1 MSELAVPNFS
11 KDERVIKDEDFAYFQ
26 ALVFKLSGIT
36 LSDKKRD
43 LLLTRLTS
51 HLKNTNLGSYS
62 DYRNYLQGIPE
73 YHLEWQ
79 NFINLMTTNK
89 TDFFREIR
97 NFDYI
102 EEILIPKWIQSKKS
116 EIRVWSAACSTGE
129 EPYTLAM
136 FLETKL
142 PPGMTYKIMASDI
155 DTNVIAKAKN
165 GVYSMTKEQ
174 EIPEEF
180 RKKSIEYGRG
190 EISDWFRIK
199 SSLKN
204 KITFLQFNLVED
216 SMENEKF
223 DLILCRNVMI
233 YFSRA
238 VVEKVAIN
246 LSKSCLDD
254 GMLFIGHSESLQGT
268 KTPWKVTTASVYS
281 KNKR

>member
-1 MSELAVPNFS
+1 LIDSAAIQFS

-26 ALVFKLSGIT
+26 ALVFKLAGIT

-51 HLKNTNLGSYS
+51 HLKNSDLGSYS
-62 DYRNYLQGIPE
+62 DYRNYLQTLPE
-73 YHLEWQ
+73 DHGEWQ
-79 NFINLMTTNK
+79 SFINLMTTNK

-97 NFDYI
+97 HFQYI
-102 EEILIPKWIQSKKS
+102 EEVLIPKWIQAKKS
-116 EIRVWSAACSTGE
+116 EINVWSAACSTGE

-136 FLETKL
+136 FLEAKL
-142 PPGMTYKIMASDI
+142 PAGMTYKIFASDI
-155 DTNVIAKAKN
+155 DTNVLAKAKN
-165 GVYSMTKEQ
+165 GVYSMIKES
-174 EIPEEF
+174 EIPEEY

-190 EISDWFRIK
+190 EIADWFRIK
-199 SSLKN
+199 SSLKS
-204 KITFLQFNLVED
+204 KITFSAFNLVED
-216 SMENEKF
+216 SKSDGKF

-246 LSKSCLDD
+246 LAQSCLDD
-254 GMLFIGHSESLQGT
+254 GILFIGHSESLQGT

-281 KNKR
+281 KNRR

>member
-1 MSELAVPNFS
+1 MIDSAAIQFT

-26 ALVFKLSGIT
+26 ALVFKLAGIT

-51 HLKNTNLGSYS
+51 HLKNSNLGSYS
-62 DYRNYLQGIPE
+62 DYRNYLQSLPE
-73 YHLEWQ
+73 DHGEWQ
-79 NFINLMTTNK
+79 SFINLMTTNK

-97 NFDYI
+97 HFQYI
-102 EEILIPKWIQSKKS
+102 EEVLIPKWIQAKKS
-116 EIRVWSAACSTGE
+116 EINVWSAACSTGE

-136 FLETKL
+136 FLEAKL
-142 PPGMTYKIMASDI
+142 PAGMTYKIFASDI
-155 DTNVIAKAKN
+155 DTNVLAKAKN
-165 GVYSMTKEQ
+165 GVYSMIKES
-174 EIPEEF
+174 EIPEEY

-190 EISDWFRIK
+190 EIADWFRIK
-199 SSLKN
+199 SSLKS
-204 KITFLQFNLVED
+204 KITFSAFNLVED
-216 SMENEKF
+216 SKSDGKF

-246 LSKSCLDD
+246 LAQSCLDD
-254 GMLFIGHSESLQGT
+254 GILFIGHSESLQGT

-281 KNKR
+281 KNRR